1 MTRPEAHVLLG
12 YLKRYRTEHIT
23 CARKYDVASEM
34 VAEVMNLLNSQGG
47 LATGNYFDKETV
59 ETFASNVQG
68 TVTKRLGDMTE
79 PQLAEFIIKTVN
91 ESIARNAMHPDF

>member
-23 CARKYDVASEM
+23 CERKYDVASEM
-34 VAEVMNLLNSQGG
+34 IAEVMEMLNQQGG
-47 LATGNYFDKETV
+47 LLDKHGCDI
-59 ETFASNVQG
+59 NVQG

-79 PQLAEFIIKTVN
+79 PQLAEFIVKTVQ
-91 ESIARNAMHPDF
+91 ESIARNAIHPNF